1 MTQVP
6 DVTFKYRRGKDWV
19 DIDSQTLFAN
29 KRVVVFAL
37 PGAFTPTCS
46 TQQLPKYEELYDEFI
61 DLGIED
67 VYCTSVNDPFVMNA
81 WFDDL
86 GIKKVKSIPD
96 GNGDLA
102 QGLGMFVSKRNLNFG
117 SRSWR
122 YALVV
127 DTGKRIIEA
136 AFVEPGFTNEIESDP
151 FEVSNAETVLEWLK
165 QN

>member
-1 MTQVP
+1 MINHLLL
-6 DVTFKYRRGKDWV
+6 
-19 DIDSQTLFAN
+19 DILAAM
-29 KRVVVFAL
+29 V
-37 PGAFTPTCS
+37 
-46 TQQLPKYEELYDEFI
+46 YESNYHL
-61 DLGIED
+61 
-67 VYCTSVNDPFVMNA
+67 
-81 WFDDL
+81 
-86 GIKKVKSIPD
+86 
-96 GNGDLA
+96 
-102 QGLGMFVSKRNLNFG
+102 SKRNLNFG